1 MNGERHITGR
11 VIRFVRKSLIH
22 LILLAICV
30 IWLVPTLGLF
40 ISALRPRA
48 LILNTGWWKAFD
60 APLRFTMEN
69 YLHGEPERIESK
81 LGSEPALRMHI
92 LASIATGHVGTKE
105 ELMNFIDSTF
115 FAHQLDVWTIEDKIE
130 NVLNFLMEEEFVT
143 GNGHLTP
150 TIFGK
155 RTSDLY
161 IDPLSAVI
169 MRDALRK
176 DGDEIFP
183 HLHAI
188 CATPDMPKLYL
199 RRGDYEYVEERA
211 RKTNLLVDAD
221 DYEFLLSEI
230 KTALL
235 IEQWIREVSE
245 DKIVETFGVGPG
257 DIRRKVDHAE
267 WLIYSMKE
275 LGKIFNKDKA
285 KLLTPLILRLRYGVK
300 EELMNLV
307 SLKGIGRVRARAL
320 HRSNLKSVGDLKK
333 VDINRLAGIPSIG
346 PTTARNIL
354 LQLGRKGERIVEE
367 KTEESAGQSSLT
379 DFR

>member
-1 MNGERHITGR
+1 M
-11 VIRFVRKSLIH
+11 
-22 LILLAICV
+22 A
-30 IWLVPTLGLF
+30 
-40 ISALRPRA
+40 
-48 LILNTGWWKAFD
+48 
-60 APLRFTMEN
+60 
-69 YLHGEPERIESK
+69 
-81 LGSEPALRMHI
+81 
-92 LASIATGHVGTKE
+92 
-105 ELMNFIDSTF
+105 FIDSTF

-130 NVLNFLMEEEFVT
+130 HVVDFLMEEEFVT
-143 GNGHLTP
+143 GKGHLTP

-176 DGDEIFP
+176 DSDEIFP

-199 RRGDYEYVEERA
+199 RKGDYEYVEERA
-211 RKTNLLVDAD
+211 RKVNLLVDME

-235 IEQWIREVSE
+235 IEQWIEETSE
-245 DKIVETFGVGPG
+245 DKIVETFSVGPG

-300 EELMNLV
+300 EELLNLI

-320 HRSNLKSVGDLKK
+320 YRSDLTSVGDLKK
-333 VDINRLAGIPSIG
+333 VDVNKLASIPGIG
-346 PTTARNIL
+346 PTIARNIL
-354 LQLGRKGERIVEE
+354 LQLGRKEEGVVEDDI
-367 KTEESAGQSSLT
+367 EEGGGQSSLS
-379 DFR
+379 DFK